1 MKNLYRLIT
10 LLLIAFACSNI
21 AIAQNYFIEK
31 KVQNRTFTIGKKH
44 FLYDSAQKTAK
55 NIDNILLNKD
65 LSNNIRVSIE
75 TPVPIETIYKKV
87 FSPQRIAEMGTS
99 NLMIECLCDED
110 GKILETNFFLKKAP
124 LITGEELSLLEDEL
138 KQYSFRLIGT
148 SKHQKY
154 YKIYLPCKFDRI
166 K

>member
-10 LLLIAFACSNI
+10 FLLIIIAYSNM
-21 AIAQNYFIEK
+21 AVAQNYVIEK
-31 KVQNRTFTIGKKH
+31 KIQNSTLIIGKKH
-44 FLYDSAQKTAK
+44 YLYDSIQKTAK
-55 NIDNILLNKD
+55 NMDNILLNND
-65 LSNNIRVSIE
+65 LPNDIRIKIE
-75 TPVPIETIYKKV
+75 MPVPIETIYKKV
-87 FSPQRIAEMGTS
+87 FSPQRIADMGTS
-99 NLMIECLCDED
+99 NLMIECLCDKE
-110 GKILETNFFLKKAP
+110 GNILETNFFLKKAP

-148 SKHQKY
+148 TNSQKY